1 MIGVDANVL
10 LEVILQRT
18 RAAQCEAVLANEED
32 KAISILTLD
41 LVLYFAERDKL
52 PLGPIKDF
60 LQCFIWLPITDA
72 DATWAFAHYKG
83 KDYED
88 ALQVACTIRERCSR
102 LVTLDADLAKK
113 YQRYVP
119 ISLIR

>member
-10 LEVILQRT
+10 LEVILNRT
-18 RAAQCEAVLANEED
+18 RAADCEAILANEED
-32 KAISILTLD
+32 KAISVLTLD

-60 LQCFIWLPITDA
+60 LQSFIWLPMTDA
-72 DATWAFAHYKG
+72 DAAWAFAHYKG

-88 ALQVACTIRERCSR
+88 ALQVACTIRERCSGMI
-102 LVTLDADLAKK
+102 TLDVDLAKK
-113 YQRYVP
+113 YKRFLP